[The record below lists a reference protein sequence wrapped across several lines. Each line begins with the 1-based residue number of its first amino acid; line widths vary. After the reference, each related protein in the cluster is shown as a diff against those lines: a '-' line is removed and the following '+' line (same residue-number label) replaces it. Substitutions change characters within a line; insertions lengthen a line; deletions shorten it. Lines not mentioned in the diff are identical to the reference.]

1 MGNNASKPP
10 GESAAAAAGANHVP
24 SRSPTVSSKSPSS
37 RHNAAHGTA
46 RNATHHSQHNHHHQR
61 TLSPSSSPSSRHTSS
76 APAMGSDHSKP
87 SAGHDHPEKHDEG
100 RRSRPSKAKPVK
112 VPRPGSD
119 AKRQRGPSTQ
129 FEPSGPPPDS
139 DFIPHS
145 NFGLPP
151 RLPLPIS
158 EELHNPGSPII
169 DADLDG
175 SIPRQIS
182 NVSETT
188 ITDDELGDNLRPQDY
203 NDDDR
208 NRVPTPVYWDH
219 GGEKVYITG
228 TFTNWNR
235 KYRMHKE

>member
-10 GESAAAAAGANHVP
+10 GESAAAAAGANHGP
-24 SRSPTVSSKSPSS
+24 SRSPTVSSKSSSS
-37 RHNAAHGTA
+37 RHNVAHSTA
-46 RNATHHSQHNHHHQR
+46 RNATHHSQHHHHQR
-61 TLSPSSSPSSRHTSS
+61 TLSPNSSPSSRHTPS
-76 APAMGSDHSKP
+76 APAMGSDHSKS

-100 RRSRPSKAKPVK
+100 RRSRSSKAKPVK

-119 AKRQRGPSTQ
+119 AKRQKGPSTQ

-182 NVSETT
+182 NISEST
-188 ITDDELGDNLRPQDY
+188 IADDELGNELRSQNSD
-203 NDDDR
+203 DDDR
-208 NRVPTPVYWDH
+208 NRVPTPVYWDR

-228 TFTNWNR
+228 TFTKWNR
-235 KYRMHKE
+235 KYRLHKE